1 MVLDGLARVVRQ
13 AMEMI
18 EKPAM
23 AVLLMVTGPTH
34 HSRKEE
40 AVMGEEEVNLKLNNT
55 KSFMMSQEE
64 VQKLEVDL
72 EW

>member
-1 MVLDGLARVVRQ
+1 
-13 AMEMI
+13 MI
-18 EKPAM
+18 GKPAT
-23 AVLLMVTGPTH
+23 AVLLMAKDQTH
-34 HSRKEE
+34 RSRKEE

>member
-1 MVLDGLARVVRQ
+1 
-13 AMEMI
+13 
-18 EKPAM
+18 M
-23 AVLLMVTGPTH
+23 AVLLMVTDPTH